1 MNSAQRPAAP
11 LFAPVAATR
20 LANPGYARMFAPGR
34 LTLGVF
40 FPIEAFAGDTPQMNG
55 QVELAQRAEAAGF
68 AALWFRDVPLRVP
81 AFGDTGQVFD
91 PWVWMAYIGALTA
104 HIALATGA
112 IVLPLRHPLH
122 VAKASASIDRLTGGR
137 LVMGVASGDRPQEF
151 SAFAVDPSHLG
162 DSFRERFAAIRSVQ
176 LESFPDASGHWGWTS
191 AMDVVPKPY
200 ADGVPLLVTGRSRQD
215 LDWIA
220 AHADGWITYPRA
232 VVLQHRQV
240 EAWRHAVERAH
251 PGAFRPFAQSLYI
264 DLARDPGAEPVPIHL
279 GWRLGRE
286 PLRRLLAQ
294 LRASGVNHVAL
305 NLKYGE
311 RPAPEVLEEIARH
324 VLPEFASP

>member
-1 MNSAQRPAAP
+1 MSSAHHLPAP
-11 LFAPVAATR
+11 LFAPVAAAR
-20 LANPGYARMFAPGR
+20 LSNPGYARMFAPGR

-40 FPIEAFAGDTPQMNG
+40 FPIEAFAGDTPHMHG
-55 QVELAQRAEAAGF
+55 QVELAQRAEAGGF

-91 PWVWMAYIGALTA
+91 PWVWMAYVGAQTSR
-104 HIALATGA
+104 IALATGA

-122 VAKASASIDRLTGGR
+122 VAKASASIDRLTDGR

-151 SAFAVDPSHLG
+151 SAFAVEPSPTG
-162 DSFRERFAAIRSVQ
+162 ESFRERFEAVRRVQ
-176 LESFPDASGHWGWTS
+176 RESFPDLAGRWGWMS

-232 VVLQHRQV
+232 LALQRRQA
-240 EAWRHAVERAH
+240 EAWHGAVERAH
-251 PGAFRPFAQSLYI
+251 PGAFRPFVQSLYI
-264 DLARDPGAEPVPIHL
+264 DLTRDPDAEPVPIHL

-286 PLRRLLAQ
+286 PLRRLLAE
-294 LRASGVNHVAL
+294 LRSAGVNHVAL

-311 RPAPEVLEEIARH
+311 RAAPEVLEDLTRH
-324 VLPEFASP
+324 IVPEFPCA